1 MAALREA
8 SLESPLGNG
17 LRAWFS
23 AVSHR
28 TKGCWDPCVFTGSS
42 HCCLAQGCGHT
53 GPEMGTRMATGPS
66 LHTDGTK
73 PPPPSRVGWEE
84 SNDVAARRPPTAA
97 PEGRRWGGGVSRQP
111 LSYGH
116 FSHCFVFI
124 TTWVAL
130 QVNTALSGPEQPVL
144 GRLSTQGPDWV

>member
-53 GPEMGTRMATGPS
+53 GPEMGTRKATGPS
-66 LHTDGTK
+66 LQTDGTNHLL
-73 PPPPSRVGWEE
+73 PAGWG
-84 SNDVAARRPPTAA
+84 
-97 PEGRRWGGGVSRQP
+97 GRRAMMWLPEDHPQGHQRAGGGGGVSRQP

-124 TTWVAL
+124 TTRVAL
-130 QVNTALSGPEQPVL
+130 QVNTALSGLEQPVL

>member
-1 MAALREA
+1 MLG
-8 SLESPLGNG
+8 SLCLHRFFPLLLGTGLWAHRARDGNTQG
-17 LRAWFS
+17 HGAQFANR
-23 AVSHR
+23 
-28 TKGCWDPCVFTGSS
+28 WD
-42 HCCLAQGCGHT
+42 Q
-53 GPEMGTRMATGPS
+53 
-66 LHTDGTK
+66 

-84 SNDVAARRPPTAA
+84 SNDVAARRPPTGA
-97 PEGRRWGGGVSRQP
+97 PEGQGWGGGVSRQP

-124 TTWVAL
+124 TTRVAL